1 MGDPDLVSRAPFV
14 TFDIGAMGMR
24 LHTTESRVQVSSLEE
39 SNKVI
44 KIFFN
49 HFRKYSLSINI
60 FCTLGYDFL
69 EKQSAEYINN

>member
-14 TFDIGAMGMR
+14 TFDVGAMGMR
-24 LHTTESRVQVSSLEE
+24 LHTTESRLQVNSLEE

-44 KIFFN
+44 KNFFN

-60 FCTLGYDFL
+60 FFTLGYDFL